1 MRFLKVLFLLVL
13 ALGLA
18 STLAFARAGGGQS
31 FPGGGG
37 GGFGGGGGGGG
48 SLFPLLFFL
57 PLRGSTIFW
66 IIVIIII
73 IGILRNRGMLGGS
86 KKGTIFTE
94 DMPAEAVP
102 PVFVQATDL
111 GSARQKLMAQDPSF
125 SEQVFLDKVQTAFFL
140 IQKAWTKRNQDIARP
155 VMSEA
160 LYRRHKMQTDELIQ
174 KGRTDVLENIVIGG
188 AQIVKIAIEN
198 DYDAI
203 TVRIRASMSDY
214 MTDDKTGKMVDGHKE
229 PKPFTEYW
237 TFVRRYDK
245 KSQKPAETKAYICS
259 NCGAALEINESGKC
273 AYCGAI
279 STAAA
284 FDWVVDTITQES
296 EWQG

>member
-1 MRFLKVLFLLVL
+1 MRGLKVLLLLGLVL
-13 ALGLA
+13 AIA
-18 STLAFARAGGGQS
+18 TTLAFARAGGGQS

-37 GGFGGGGGGGG
+37 GGGGGGG

-57 PLRGSTIFW
+57 PFRGSTIFW
-66 IIVIIII
+66 IIVIIIVVS
-73 IGILRNRGMLGGS
+73 ILK
-86 KKGTIFTE
+86 KKGVIGGKKGSVYTE
-94 DMPAEAVP
+94 DIPAEAAA
-102 PVFVQATDL
+102 PVFVQASDL
-111 GSARQKLMAQDPSF
+111 AAGKQKLLAQDPNF

-140 IQKAWTKRNQDIARP
+140 VQKAWTKRNQDLARA

-160 LYRRHKMQTDELIQ
+160 LYRRHKMQTDELAQ
-174 KGRTDVLENIVIGG
+174 KGRTNVLENIVIGG
-188 AQIVKIAIEN
+188 TQIVKIASEN

-214 MTDDKTGKMVDGHKE
+214 MVDDKTNQMVDGHKE
-229 PKPFTEYW
+229 PRPFTEYW
-237 TFVRRYDK
+237 TLVRRYDK
-245 KSQKPAETKAYICS
+245 KTQKPSETKAYLCS
-259 NCGAALEINESGKC
+259 NCGAPLEINESGKC
-273 AYCGAI
+273 SYCGAT